1 MTPSGPYER
10 IAFDLDD
17 TLYRNPSFSDAL
29 TELTKRWLVDELDL
43 DRDRVEALYGW
54 LPSAHPNPYD
64 GFTSL
69 GLAVDDYFE
78 NVFHRVEPRDAIQPR
93 PELERACSELD
104 PTLVVVSL
112 APREHCERVLS
123 ALGIDDH
130 VEAIYNPYQDA
141 DAHEKDAI
149 YTSFTGERTLV
160 VGDSYHNDLRP
171 AAELGID
178 TVHVAPDCDL
188 SHRHDCTDDVLDVAS
203 RLSAPT
209 EER

>member
-1 MTPSGPYER
+1 MQYR
-10 IAFDLDD
+10 AVFFDLDD
-17 TLYRNPSFSDAL
+17 TLYRNPSFSDEL
-29 TELTKRWLVDELDL
+29 TELTKRWLADELDL
-43 DRDRVEALYGW
+43 GRDAVDALYER

-78 NVFHRVEPRDAIQPR
+78 NVFHRVDPRDEIRPR
-93 PELERACSELD
+93 PELEGTVSELV

-112 APREHCERVLS
+112 APREHCERVLD

-130 VEAIYNPYQDA
+130 VDAIYNPYQDA

-149 YTSFTGERTLV
+149 YASFEDERVLV

-171 AAELGID
+171 AVELGFD

-188 SHRHDCTDDVLDVAS
+188 SHQHDCTEDVLDVAL
-203 RLSAPT
+203 RLSENT
-209 EER
+209 GRS